1 MAASLVGLLI
11 IVVVMG
17 AMTTSTG
24 SGLAFADWPLSDGEL
39 MPERAYKTL
48 AGFFEHFHRVPAGI
62 AVLLALAL
70 SFSLRRAEG
79 PARLWAF
86 AGTVLIVVQAVI
98 GGVGVLQGL
107 PLLSSTVHGLL
118 AQFTVA
124 SFAITAYLLSGRYAR
139 TVPAEDPMARVVRK
153 WTVIAVVMVI
163 IQALLGAIARH
174 TTDGAEHALWTHV
187 ANAFVVFLI
196 IIVALGTTARL
207 APIPGVKN
215 LCGLSMGVLMLQV
228 VLGFVALLVRRG
240 KDPEN
245 IEYLWRA
252 SLISAH
258 VLLGI
263 LLTVLL
269 SLLAVHVRRG
279 TLLPGTEKGSV

>member
-1 MAASLVGLLI
+1 LVGLLV

-24 SGLAFADWPLSDGEL
+24 SGLAFEDWPLSDGEL
-39 MPERAYKTL
+39 MPERSYKTL

-70 SFSLRRAEG
+70 SFSLRRSPG
-79 PARLWAF
+79 PARSWAF

-98 GGVGVLQGL
+98 GGVGVLKGL
-107 PLLSSTVHGLL
+107 PLLSSTLHGLL
-118 AQFTVA
+118 AQVTVA
-124 SFAITAYLLSGRYAR
+124 AFAITAYLLSARYAR
-139 TVPAEDPMARVVRK
+139 TVPAEDPMARTVRK

-163 IQALLGAIARH
+163 IQTLLGAVARH
-174 TTDGAEHALWTHV
+174 TTDGSEHALWTHV
-187 ANAFVVFLI
+187 ANAFLVFLV
-196 IIVALGTTARL
+196 IIVALGTASRL
-207 APIPGVKN
+207 APIPGVKG
-215 LCGLSMGVLMLQV
+215 LCSMSMGAVMLQV

-252 SLISAH
+252 SLITSH
-258 VLLGI
+258 VILGI

-279 TLLPGTEKGSV
+279 TLVPDAETARA